1 MNKAK
6 SNPKIKSM
14 DEAQGVFV
22 GIASTPTPDRTR
34 DIVEPKGAVFT
45 LPLPLLAHHDHT
57 KVIGTVEQASITDT
71 GIEVT
76 CRVLKDITQEAAEA
90 WGLIQAGAMKGL
102 SIGFK
107 PLASEPIAGGG
118 YRFKQFEWLE
128 LSVVPVAM
136 NGQAS
141 ITATKS
147 AAPQPQGNQ
156 QMSIAQQISQFR
168 AKRAEVL
175 ASMDTLVT
183 KGAVLSADDE
193 TAYKSAEAEAASLD
207 AHIQR
212 LEAAEA
218 RIAKG
223 AQPIVVPGGRDIQV
237 TDNTP
242 KGTDFVRFTKSLA
255 LARGNPMQALEIAKG
270 LNVGNRVETVLK
282 AAVSAGSTTSADF
295 AALVE
300 QQTMTGEFI
309 DLLRP
314 ETILGKLTPRQ
325 VPANIRIPK
334 ATSGTTANWIGE
346 GKAAPVTNAAFGDL
360 EVGDHKIGAI
370 AVFTEELLRR
380 SEPAAE
386 ALVRDDLLATI
397 AQAIDLAFI
406 DSANAGIAG
415 VKPAAITNG
424 IAAIVATAGTGA
436 TAVAAV
442 LTDVAKAYDKFVTAN
457 HPLASGVWILH
468 PSTALKLSMLRDESG
483 NRAFPGLG
491 MNGGTLEG
499 LPAVTSTNV
508 PGDATAGY
516 HMVLATQ
523 NDILLAE
530 GGLVIDASREAS
542 LEFNTTPTGD
552 AKAPTA
558 AQLVSLW
565 QTGSVAI
572 KAVRGVTWN
581 RRRPT
586 AVAVITG
593 AKYA

>member
-1 MNKAK
+1 
-6 SNPKIKSM
+6 
-14 DEAQGVFV
+14 
-22 GIASTPTPDRTR
+22 
-34 DIVEPKGAVFT
+34 
-45 LPLPLLAHHDHT
+45 
-57 KVIGTVEQASITDT
+57 
-71 GIEVT
+71 
-76 CRVLKDITQEAAEA
+76 
-90 WGLIQAGAMKGL
+90 
-102 SIGFK
+102 
-107 PLASEPIAGGG
+107 
-118 YRFKQFEWLE
+118 
-128 LSVVPVAM
+128 
-136 NGQAS
+136 
-141 ITATKS
+141 
-147 AAPQPQGNQ
+147 
-156 QMSIAQQISQFR
+156 MSIAQQISQFR

-193 TAYKSAEAEAASLD
+193 TAYKTAEAEVASLD
-207 AHIQR
+207 AHIER

-223 AQPIVVPGGRDIQV
+223 AQPIVVPGVHDIQV
-237 TDNTP
+237 TDNAP

-255 LARGNPMQALEIAKG
+255 LARGNPMQALEIAKS
-270 LNVGNRVETVLK
+270 LKAGNRVETVLK

-295 AALVE
+295 SALVE
-300 QQTMTGEFI
+300 QQTMSSEFI

-386 ALVRDDLLATI
+386 ALVRDDLVATI
-397 AQAIDLAFI
+397 AQAIDMTFI

-424 IAAIVATAGTGA
+424 VTPIVASASVSPTPM
-436 TAVAAV
+436 AADAF
-442 LTDVAKAYDKFVTAN
+442 LADVAKAYNAFVTAN
-457 HPLASGVWILH
+457 HPLSSGIWILH
-468 PSTALKLSMLRDESG
+468 PSTALRLSMIRDSSG
-483 NRAFPGLG
+483 NRAFPGIG
-491 MNGGTLEG
+491 MSGGTLEG
-499 LPAVTSTNV
+499 LPAVTSINV

-516 HMVLATQ
+516 HMILAVQ
-523 NDILLAE
+523 NDILVAE

-542 LEFNTTPTGD
+542 LEFSTTPTGD

-572 KAVRGVTWN
+572 KAVRGVTWT

-593 AKYA
+593 AKYL